1 MLEPQQQQS
10 QSNNNTNNATLTTA
24 TLTTQQQKQQKQQ
37 QQQQQKVK
45 SDNSKTKIRF
55 QKNENHPH
63 HPAIPLP
70 PSGVS
75 KGQIIFRS
83 LPCNRFYEVTHC
95 SESSSTTFQRFSD
108 KKRYSTL
115 PPPFHAEKESYNFMK
130 EIFNLSFLKLKI

>member
-108 KKRYSTL
+108 KKTL
-115 PPPFHAEKESYNFMK
+115 FDTPSAVSCRKRELQLHERDF
-130 EIFNLSFLKLKI
+130 